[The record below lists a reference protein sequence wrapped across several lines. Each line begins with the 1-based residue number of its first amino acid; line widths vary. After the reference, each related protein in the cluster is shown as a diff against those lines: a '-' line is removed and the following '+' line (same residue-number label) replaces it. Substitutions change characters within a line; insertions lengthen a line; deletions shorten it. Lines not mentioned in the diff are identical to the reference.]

1 MRVVLGAMKSNPI
14 SDMEKTADIEP
25 LDNRRRTKII
35 MLSERMWILPSHPLH
50 SRLSGRSRSRLK
62 RKSLNHLVKD
72 LRREHDDIL
81 RPYLGACEKLAPDR
95 CQHTELEA
103 EIRTQIPGVL
113 GKDSQIPAVQRA
125 LTLEYLNQEYP
136 KDTWILAYT
145 DGSVAVAVHTGGSGS
160 LICHPEHQ
168 AATLSLAAGE
178 ICTNF
183 RAEVKAISVAAK
195 YLITSNMPPLNA
207 VFLTDSLS
215 TLQALTANNADALI
229 R

>member
-1 MRVVLGAMKSNPI
+1 MRRICSQ
-14 SDMEKTADIEP
+14 
-25 LDNRRRTKII
+25 
-35 MLSERMWILPSHPLH
+35 PLH
-50 SRLSGRSRSRLK
+50 PRLSGRSRRRQK
-62 RKSLNHLVKD
+62 RKSLNHPVKD
-72 LRREHDDIL
+72 LIREHGDIL
-81 RPYLGACEKLAPDR
+81 QPYLGPCEKLAPDR
-95 CQHTELEA
+95 WQHTELEA

-113 GKDSQIPAVQRA
+113 GKDSKISAVQRA
-125 LTLEYLNQEYP
+125 LTLEYVDQEYP

-145 DGSVAVAVHTGGSGS
+145 DGSAADAVRAGGSGS

-178 ICTNF
+178 ICTIF
-183 RAEVKAISVAAK
+183 RAEVKAISAAARC
-195 YLITSNMPPLNA
+195 LITSDMPPLNT